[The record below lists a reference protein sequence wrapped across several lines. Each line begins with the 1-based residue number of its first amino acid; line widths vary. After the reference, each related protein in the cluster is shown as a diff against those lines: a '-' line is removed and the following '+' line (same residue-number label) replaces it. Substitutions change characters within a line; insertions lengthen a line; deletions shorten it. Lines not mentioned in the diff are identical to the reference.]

1 MFRLIVDINE
11 INIDHVTLPKI
22 PGIGMIMRLPNDQK
36 FSMLVNVLNS
46 QKAQL
51 LPKLEEEAAKKWG
64 YIRISDLAAEMPAD
78 GSCYIRFR
86 IDVADADYD
95 KAIDTIVPSIF
106 QPSDV
111 LPVLGESYSGSSST
125 PDVINFMHQAPS
137 AAQKE
142 FYLVKAL
149 STEKQTLLQRIEY
162 AADTQGAVVR
172 MGALRFLLKQN

>member
-1 MFRLIVDINE
+1 MFRLIIDINE
-11 INIDHVTLPKI
+11 LNIDKVTLPKI

-46 QKAQL
+46 QKTQL

-64 YIRISDLAAEMPAD
+64 YIRISDLAAEMPTD

-95 KAIDTIVPSIF
+95 KAIDSIIPSIF
-106 QPSDV
+106 QPDDV
-111 LPVLGESYSGSSST
+111 LPILGEGYTGTSST
-125 PDVINFMHQAPS
+125 PDVITFMHQAPS

-142 FYLVKAL
+142 FYLVKTL
-149 STEKQTLLQRIEY
+149 STEKQTISQRIEY
-162 AADTQGAVVR
+162 AATTQGAVVR